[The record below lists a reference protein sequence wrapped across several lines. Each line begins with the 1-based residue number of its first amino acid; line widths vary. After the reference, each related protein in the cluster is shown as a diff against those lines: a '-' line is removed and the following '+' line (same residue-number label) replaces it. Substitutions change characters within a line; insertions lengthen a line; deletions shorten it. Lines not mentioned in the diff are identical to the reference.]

1 MVGKYKLGSSLSRFP
16 TSLRRKVGS
25 LNTRLAQERLEASTR
40 HATSRWSR
48 GAAQIPYVVYGGVLT
63 WGSRRVSFACR
74 ASSLTTRMYQIN
86 EFVGFM
92 NKKGTLGVV

>member
-25 LNTRLAQERLEASTR
+25 FTQLAQEGLEASTR
-40 HATSRWSR
+40 HATSRWSK

-92 NKKGTLGVV
+92 NKKGTLWVV